1 MPSTKKPY
9 EAFDYAK
16 RYIKNMPLEQ
26 VRTDI
31 INRVVNYMWMYAPW
45 RWTIGSTPTITVTAN
60 TQDYTINYPSDW
72 LYAIRAT
79 LVDNSS
85 VERPLEILP
94 ALETDVGYDG
104 NPNYIAYTGTAGQ
117 VGGPVRIS
125 PKPAQVTG
133 TPLVIGLYKKTNTAF
148 TNQTIFTGTLPFDD
162 LWFWVFEEG
171 ILWQSYLFADDRR
184 AGDVTMDAGNNTPR
198 FSGQRAV
205 FEAALAIM
213 ADREKLL
220 LISPF
225 NVDRKDIKK

>member
-1 MPSTKKPY
+1 MAATRPPAD
-9 EAFDYAK
+9 AFNYAK
-16 RYIKNMPLEQ
+16 RYIKNMPLEE

-31 INRVVNYMWMYAPW
+31 INRVANYMWMYAPW
-45 RWTIGSTPTITVTAN
+45 RWTVSSTPTITVAAN
-60 TQDYTINYPSDW
+60 TQDYTMNYPSDW

-79 LVDNSS
+79 M
-85 VERPLEILP
+85 VEGSGAERSLEILP
-94 ALETDVGYDG
+94 ALETNVGFVG

-125 PKPAQVTG
+125 PKPAQVSG

-171 ILWQSYLFADDRR
+171 ILWQAYLFGDDRR
-184 AGDVTMDAGNNTPR
+184 AGDVGTDSQSGAAK

-205 FEAALAIM
+205 FEAALTFM
-213 ADREKLL
+213 KDREKLL
-220 LISPF
+220 LINPF
-225 NVDRKDIKK
+225 SVDQKDIRK